1 MIYRVEIFCIISVVL
16 AMQITDANADVS
28 GDEVGIRMGEVFH
41 RTMKHW
47 NYSYPTLDTTKA
59 GVACVRWEDINPEF
73 LNDGIFEAIGFSFS
87 VANEGAAIRIATQG
101 CERMS
106 RHYEVT
112 DCTCEVILVDDA
124 VRVSLPD
131 TFTD

>member
-1 MIYRVEIFCIISVVL
+1 MTYRVKLLSIIL
-16 AMQITDANADVS
+16 AGLLMQIVSANAETVS
-28 GDEVGIRMGEVFH
+28 QKMGEVFL

-47 NYSYPTLDTTKA
+47 NYSYSTLDTTKA
-59 GVACVRWEDINPEF
+59 GVACVHWEGIDPNF
-73 LNDGIFEAIGFSFS
+73 LNDGLFEAIGFSFS
-87 VANEGAAIRIATQG
+87 VANEEAAIRIATQG

-112 DCTCEVILVDDA
+112 DCTCEVILVDET

>member
-1 MIYRVEIFCIISVVL
+1 MSYRLKILCALLAGL
-16 AMQITDANADVS
+16 AMQTEEAKAETVS
-28 GDEVGIRMGEVFH
+28 QQMGEVFH

-47 NYSYPTLDTTKA
+47 NYSYATLDTTKA
-59 GVACVRWEDINPEF
+59 GVACVHWEEINPRF
-73 LNDGIFEAIGFSFS
+73 LTDGLFEAIGFSFS
-87 VANEGAAIRIATQG
+87 VANEEAAIRIATQG
-101 CERMS
+101 CEKMA

>member
-1 MIYRVEIFCIISVVL
+1 MTDRVEIFCVILTGLS
-16 AMQITDANADVS
+16 MQIANANAVTVS
-28 GDEVGIRMGEVFH
+28 QQMGEAFL

-47 NYSYPTLDTTKA
+47 NYSYSTLDTTKA
-59 GVACVRWEDINPEF
+59 GVACVRWEGIDPDF
-73 LNDGIFEAIGFSFS
+73 LNDGLFEAIGFSFS
-87 VANEGAAIRIATQG
+87 VANEEAAIRIATQG

-112 DCTCEVILVDDA
+112 DCTCEVILVDDT

-131 TFTD
+131 AFTD